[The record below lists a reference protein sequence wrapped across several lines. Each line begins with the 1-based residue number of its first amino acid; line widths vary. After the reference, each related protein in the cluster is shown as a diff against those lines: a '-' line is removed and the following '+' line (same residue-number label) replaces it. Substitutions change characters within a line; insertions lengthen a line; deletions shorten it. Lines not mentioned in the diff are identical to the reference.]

1 MDKFVQTNSPTG
13 ISCKRNI
20 TMGYFDGNTVTAL
33 WNYAQHFAMSDNFF
47 GSTFGPS
54 TPGALNLVSGQT
66 HGATPTNISD
76 NIANEIANGIVI
88 GDPDPANDDCS
99 NGDTVSMHGK
109 NIGDL
114 MNHWQHPLQ
123 DNLQELPLGIHA
135 IQSRPNDIALDYIR
149 GNIVDPRLFIPIPM
163 NLPGPDND
171 LNEKLTTTCNEQWPT
186 KIRCFTRLVIHGDQT
201 ISATRFLD
209 FNQGLVFMIS
219 I

>member
-47 GSTFGPS
+47 AVPFGPS
-54 TPGALNLVSGQT
+54 SPGALNLVSGQT

-76 NIANEIANGIVI
+76 NIANEIANGTVI

-99 NGDTVSMHGK
+99 NGDTCSMHGK

-114 MNHWQHPLQ
+114 MNAKNITWGWFQGGFNEPIMKTPLMLSVNQ
-123 DNLQELPLGIHA
+123 N
-135 IQSRPNDIALDYIR
+135 
-149 GNIVDPRLFIPIPM
+149 
-163 NLPGPDND
+163 
-171 LNEKLTTTCNEQWPT
+171 T
-186 KIRCFTRLVIHGDQT
+186 KH
-201 ISATRFLD
+201 
-209 FNQGLVFMIS
+209 
-219 I
+219 